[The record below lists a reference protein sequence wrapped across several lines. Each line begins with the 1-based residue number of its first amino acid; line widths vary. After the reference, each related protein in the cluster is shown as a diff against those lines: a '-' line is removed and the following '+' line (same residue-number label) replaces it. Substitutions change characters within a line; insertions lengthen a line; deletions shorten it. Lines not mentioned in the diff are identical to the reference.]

1 MFLAASY
8 LSFVQYLTFGG
19 DYQRLATSRPVPE
32 EAAQR
37 LQTAM
42 TTWSASLYRT
52 INFPRKQPQLRW
64 VPPTSPE

>member
-1 MFLAASY
+1 MFLAAYY

-19 DYQRLATSRPVPE
+19 DYQRLATFRQS
-32 EAAQR
+32 QR
-37 LQTAM
+37 RQHNGSHTAM

-64 VPPTSPE
+64 VPHTSPE